1 MILVLITIVWSI
13 FFWRLVKWLRQVAN
27 GHKHLQVAA
36 ADAFAGGIRTDCDQ
50 VIRNLERLR
59 QNMIRLENQHAHNET
74 PSSCATSS
82 VLLQEASSQCHSSS
96 TVLELGSVPP
106 TCATLHPAPIATFQ
120 PCTSLYQRLD
130 GWPIALPSCCL

>member
-59 QNMIRLENQHAHNET
+59 QNMIRLENQHAHNAIPFLRRNTKLMRNLKRFAPRGFVPMSLKFHSVGTWISATCLCNTASCTHSNFPAMYFTLPT
-74 PSSCATSS
+74 P
-82 VLLQEASSQCHSSS
+82 
-96 TVLELGSVPP
+96 
-106 TCATLHPAPIATFQ
+106 
-120 PCTSLYQRLD
+120 
-130 GWPIALPSCCL
+130 